1 MKPIGIFLG
10 IVLLLAAGGCADR
23 DEQALSK
30 DEDGIHRGRNTEF
43 SGEHLRVFLTLPDGT
58 DLSVNSAD
66 DAVGSPRPATTP
78 IPGHQARD
86 WTFVKATDV
95 GTSVAYALVS
105 WDEDDP
111 ADFLMAGWWAEFHG
125 QRPPELALENTTT
138 YAIFDGPEI
147 DPSSPPEL
155 PIAGQATYEGQ
166 AGGLYEHVLGNSFG
180 EDAGATAV
188 EEYQGTITLTADFA
202 GGTLAGC
209 IGCAGDLVTRRAHFG
224 IFLGDEVRDL
234 RSLAADYEL
243 HLGSTP
249 FGPDGFFESTDV
261 EVRHPDRSLTHSEGF
276 WGGQFS
282 NLPDGDGNPRL
293 VAGFSSAG
301 FEEGDGGSGTFL
313 GAFVG
318 LSERFKASGE

>member
-10 IVLLLAAGGCADR
+10 IVLLLAMGACSNSDDPAT
-23 DEQALSK
+23 EV
-30 DEDGIHRGRNTEF
+30 EDSIQRVRNSEF
-43 SGEHLRVFLTLPDGT
+43 TGERLRVFLTLEDGT
-58 DLSVNSAD
+58 DLSVDSAED
-66 DAVGSPRPATTP
+66 TRETRRAETP
-78 IPGHQARD
+78 IPGHRSRD
-86 WTFVKATDV
+86 WTFLKETDV

-111 ADFLMAGWWAEFHG
+111 ADYLMAGWWAEFHG

-166 AGGLYEHVLGNSFG
+166 AGGLYEHVLGSSFG

-224 IFLGDEVRDL
+224 IFLGDEVRDD
-234 RSLAADYEL
+234 RALAADYEL

>member
-10 IVLLLAAGGCADR
+10 IVLLLTMGACSNSDDPAT
-23 DEQALSK
+23 EV
-30 DEDGIHRGRNTEF
+30 EDSIQRARNSEF
-43 SGEHLRVFLTLPDGT
+43 TGERLRVFLTLEDGT
-58 DLSVNSAD
+58 DLSVNSAED
-66 DAVGSPRPATTP
+66 TRETRYAETP
-78 IPGHQARD
+78 IPGHRSRD
-86 WTFVKATDV
+86 WTFLKETDV

-111 ADFLMAGWWAEFHG
+111 ADYLMAGWWAEFHD

-166 AGGLYEHVLGNSFG
+166 AGGLYEHVLGSSFG

-224 IFLGDEVRDL
+224 IFLGDEVRDV
-234 RSLAADYEL
+234 RALAADYEL
-243 HLGSTP
+243 HLGSTR